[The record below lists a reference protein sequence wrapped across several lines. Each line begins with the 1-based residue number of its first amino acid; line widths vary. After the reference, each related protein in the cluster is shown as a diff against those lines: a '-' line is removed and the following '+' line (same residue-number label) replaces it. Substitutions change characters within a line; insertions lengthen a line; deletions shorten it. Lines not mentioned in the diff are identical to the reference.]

1 MSDIPRIS
9 TDMSLQNFLIN
20 HAVKKGNPDNKPLTN
35 GRIGDK
41 KGGSGTILGG
51 SYSIPEDEYHTF
63 LELYN
68 RDVIEKNKSEYLT
81 EKQLLDDGPLLVDV
95 DLKYEITV
103 SQRLHNINHISD
115 LVELYLCELSE
126 VYEFE
131 ENKPWK
137 VYVMEKQRVNQVHD
151 KKITK
156 DGIHLIFGIK
166 VDRVVQKIIRQK
178 IIKEIVNCWM
188 DLPIINQNG
197 WDDVFDKGI
206 TDGSCGWQMY
216 YSKKPKHDTYK
227 ITHAYEVNFDSCDGE
242 LKTELIEDYK
252 PNIFDLSIR
261 NNNKPGF
268 NMKSSFMEEY
278 NKMDEMRPLPVK
290 KVISNVVPALQSNFN
305 LHLDLIK
312 CQADID
318 ILYDSFL
325 ENLKS
330 DDYNLKEAAQYTM
343 ALSGAYYNTG
353 TYNKWISVCW
363 ALKNTDKDKD
373 NMPTNKLLIVWIK
386 FSSQSDTFK
395 CNQYEIDELIN
406 VWEQSKTYEQGGVTK
421 RSLAHWVRE
430 ENPDIAKK
438 ISEDNVSYYVDRTI
452 YGEEGINGSM
462 SEKYEGGDVDLATV
476 LYQMMKNDYVCTS
489 INKKHWYK
497 YANHR
502 WKKNDSGTS
511 LRKAIS
517 QDMRSL
523 YAAKSLDITKQLS
536 YHCEHNNL
544 AEPEQQKKTEKY
556 KLIVRKISRLLE
568 LLKCTTK
575 KNLIMVEAMELFYD
589 NDFIEKLDTN
599 PYLLCFNNG
608 VFDFKEKKFRPGRP
622 DDYISLCTNID
633 YIPLSP
639 KTLSIQNEIHTFFN
653 ELFPRVNEQTGKM
666 DLRDYMWEHL
676 ASTLMGTTDC
686 QTFNMYVGKGQNGK
700 SVLISLMEQIL
711 GEYKGDVPLTMI
723 TGRERTKVGGVSPE
737 MVELKGKRYALMQE
751 PSKHD
756 VINEGIMKQITS
768 GEDNLQGRVPFADK
782 TISFKPQL
790 KLVVTTNVFMTINSN
805 DFGTWRRIR
814 VCPFESHFKENP
826 IKNDAESPYQFQ
838 LDTTLTKE
846 KFPRWKQVF
855 ASMLVKKACETGGL
869 VKDCDVVMEES
880 KKYRASQDYIS
891 AFVAE
896 KIIKQSN
903 GIVEKNEINQEF
915 KMWWAANYG
924 QSKKE
929 PPGKDVHEYIDKS
942 YGKCRD
948 GFWKGIKIKY
958 SVPISNTF
966 DSDDIDEIKEGEL

>member
-1 MSDIPRIS
+1 MTDMSKIS
-9 TDMSLQNFLIN
+9 QDMSLQKFLLKYQ
-20 HAVKKGNPDNKPLTN
+20 VEKGNPKKIPLTN
-35 GRIGDK
+35 TRI
-41 KGGSGTILGG
+41 TGG
-51 SYSIPEDEYHTF
+51 SYSIPEEEYETF
-63 LELYN
+63 LELYD
-68 RDVIEKNKSEYLT
+68 RDIISKNKSEYLT
-81 EKQLLDDGPLLVDV
+81 EKQLIDDGAMLVDI
-95 DLKYEITV
+95 DLKYEISVNERIHTKE
-103 SQRLHNINHISD
+103 HIAD
-115 LVELYLCELSE
+115 LIDTYLCCLSNI
-126 VYEFE
+126 YEFE
-131 ENKPWK
+131 SEKRWK
-137 VYVMEKQRVNQVHD
+137 IYVMEKQKVNQVHD
-151 KKITK
+151 KEITK
-156 DGIHLIFGIK
+156 DGIHIIFGLK
-166 VDRVVQKIIRQK
+166 VDRTTQKIIRNK
-178 IIKEIVNCWM
+178 ILKEIKDAWS
-188 DLPIINQNG
+188 DFPIINE
-197 WDDVFDKGI
+197 WEDVFDGGI
-206 TDGSCGWQMY
+206 TEGPTNWQLY
-216 YSKKPKHDTYK
+216 GSKKPAHDIYK
-227 ITHAYEVNFDSCDGE
+227 ITYVYEINYDKNDGE
-242 LKTELIEDYK
+242 CTRDLIEDYK
-252 PNIFDLSIR
+252 PNIFEMSIR
-261 NNNKPGF
+261 NKTHPSF
-268 NMKSSFMEEY
+268 EMKSSFMDEY
-278 NKMDEMRPLPVK
+278 NSMNAIPKAVPMT
-290 KVISNVVPALQSNFN
+290 KVISNVVPALQSNYN

-318 ILYDSFL
+318 ILYEAFL
-325 ENLKS
+325 DNLKG

-353 TYNKWISVCW
+353 SYNKWIRVCW

-373 NMPTNKLLIVWIK
+373 NIPMNKLLIVWIK

-395 CNQYEIDELIN
+395 CSHNEIDELVNIWN
-406 VWEQSKTYEQGGVTK
+406 GSNTYEQGGITR

-430 ENPDIAKK
+430 EDPDKYQK
-438 ISEDNVSYYVDRTI
+438 ISEDTVSYYIDRTI
-452 YGEEGINGSM
+452 YGEEGQNGIM
-462 SEKYEGGDVDLATV
+462 SEKYEGGDVDLALV
-476 LYQMMKNDYVCTS
+476 LYVMMKNDYVCTS

-497 YANHR
+497 YASHR

-523 YAAKSLDITKQLS
+523 YAAKSLEITKQLS
-536 YHCEHNNL
+536 YHCEHNNV

-575 KNLIMVEAMELFYD
+575 KNLLMIEAMELFYD

-608 VFDFKEKKFRPGRP
+608 VFDFKEKRFRPGRP
-622 DDYISLCTNID
+622 DDYISLCTNIE
-633 YIPLSP
+633 YIPLSTR
-639 KTLSIQNEIHTFFN
+639 TLGIQNEIHTFFN
-653 ELFPRVNEQTGKM
+653 ALFPRVNEETGKY

-711 GEYKGDVPLTMI
+711 GEYKGDVPLSMI
-723 TGRERTKVGGVSPE
+723 TEKRAKVGGVTPE
-737 MVELKGKRYALMQE
+737 IVELKGKRYALMQE

-782 TISFKPQL
+782 TITFKPQL

-826 IKNDAESPYQFQ
+826 VKDDPESPYQFK

-846 KFPRWKQVF
+846 KFPRWRQVF
-855 ASMLVKKACETGGL
+855 ASMLIEKACQTGGL
-869 VKDCDVVMEES
+869 VKDCDLVMEES

-891 AFVAE
+891 AFISE
-896 KIIKQSN
+896 KVMKQGN
-903 GIVEKNEINQEF
+903 GMVEKNEINQEF

-924 QSKKE
+924 QNKRE
-929 PPGKDVHEYIDKS
+929 PPAKEVHEYIDRV

-948 GFWKGIKIKY
+948 GYWKGIKIKY
-958 SVPISNTF
+958 TTIMTNTF
-966 DSDDIDEIKEGEL
+966 DSDDIEAINSSDL